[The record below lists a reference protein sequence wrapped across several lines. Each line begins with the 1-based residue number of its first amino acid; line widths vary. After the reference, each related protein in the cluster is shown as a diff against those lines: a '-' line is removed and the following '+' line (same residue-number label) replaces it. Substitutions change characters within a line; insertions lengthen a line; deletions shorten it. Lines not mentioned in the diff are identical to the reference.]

1 MTWRS
6 DASAHTFRSIT
17 LMQKHHQTWRSDAS
31 VPVTFDCAARCR
43 PAGGSKPFTGA
54 ATCHTRLYH
63 EEGYLFFARSV
74 KKSKLLIISAH
85 SHKNSNFFFKPN
97 HIIEYR
103 GSGAHRYRLLAPK
116 CKGLDPGALKNKNT
130 RHTQGGAEL
139 ALARSCL
146 NWHWRVGV

>member
-1 MTWRS
+1 LIRYRQVIKCIALIGHRQVTWRS

-74 KKSKLLIISAH
+74 KKSKLLIISALTLT
-85 SHKNSNFFFKPN
+85 KIPILFSNPTILLNIGDLEPTVTAFWRQN
-97 HIIEYR
+97 VR
-103 GSGAHRYRLLAPK
+103 GLTPV
-116 CKGLDPGALKNKNT
+116 P
-130 RHTQGGAEL
+130 
-139 ALARSCL
+139 
-146 NWHWRVGV
+146 